1 MTDFFIKRNFLSL
14 QKNTEEKSTETLMF
28 GLLET
33 IDAGIQPSMTF
44 FSDDVVD
51 EALEK
56 EVLFQDIE
64 TQVSESLALLSQEP
78 PR

>member
-1 MTDFFIKRNFLSL
+1 
-14 QKNTEEKSTETLMF
+14 MF

>member
-1 MTDFFIKRNFLSL
+1 
-14 QKNTEEKSTETLMF
+14 MF

-44 FSDDVVD
+44 FSDDAVD
-51 EALEK
+51 EDLEK
-56 EVLFQDIE
+56 EVLLQDIE